1 MRLGPPLPFPS
12 APRSPPSLLSML
24 SRKVHTSRI
33 FESEL
38 AVSSL
43 TLLVLRRITSAPNLF
58 WIILGEVG
66 VINKIHNAH

>member
-43 TLLVLRRITSAPNLF
+43 TLLVLGRINLF
-58 WIILGEVG
+58 WIILGKVG